1 MIEWIKSNLVTIA
14 ITVCAIG
21 EFALIDYLWDQIRRM
36 KEDPYDRRW
45 MEYPKWRESRK

>member
-21 EFALIDYLWDQIRRM
+21 EFALIDYLWDQLRRM
-36 KEDPYDRRW
+36 KEDPYDRDW
-45 MEYPKWRESRK
+45 MDWRKWRQSR